1 MPGVRL
7 HPNYHGYKLDH
18 PAFVKLLRLTT
29 ERRLVVQIA
38 VSLEDE
44 RMQNATARASDVDVS
59 PLPALLKTLPGARV
73 VLLNWFRSV
82 KSDAAKRLAESGIVF
97 FDIATVESVGGVAK
111 LTEQV
116 SANRVV
122 FGSHAPFFYFESAVL
137 KLRESALRWEAETE
151 LRSGNARKLLA

>member
-1 MPGVRL
+1 M
-7 HPNYHGYKLDH
+7 
-18 PAFVKLLRLTT
+18 KLLRLAA

-38 VSLEDE
+38 VSGEDE
-44 RMQNATARASDVDVS
+44 RVQNAAARTSEVDVS
-59 PLPALLKTLPGARV
+59 PLPALLKTLPSARV

-82 KSDAAKRLAESGIVF
+82 KGDALKKLADSGKVF
-97 FDIATVESVGGVAK
+97 FDIATVEGVGGVAK

-137 KLRESALRWEAETE
+137 KLRESARRW
-151 LRSGNARKLLA
+151 